1 MGLGA
6 EEAIVLEAIASLGV
20 PDVSETTPEVARKFS
35 ELRRQSLPPGPEAE
49 VRTLSMPGPGGEIAL
64 RVYRPLAAPGTLP
77 VLVWFHGGGFVLG
90 DLEQADPDCRMLS
103 TDASCVVVS
112 VDYRLAPEHPFPAAP
127 EDCFAATRWVFEHA
141 RELGADG
148 GRLAVGG
155 DSAGGNLATVSA
167 LLARERGGPQ
177 IRLQVLVY
185 PVTDL
190 TSFDTPSYLAYAEN
204 HFLTRRAMIW
214 FRDHYVGGEQGA
226 RDPLAS
232 PLHHPDLSGLPAAHI
247 VTGECDPLR
256 DEGEAYAKRLERA
269 GTRVTLSRHAGTI
282 HGFFTMSAFL
292 AAGRRAH
299 AEVAGAL
306 RSSLQA
312 EG

>member
-1 MGLGA
+1 MALGT
-6 EEAIVLEAIASLGV
+6 EEASLLEAIASLGL
-20 PDVSETTPEVARKFS
+20 PDVSETTPEAARQLTD
-35 ELRRQSLPPGPEAE
+35 LRRQRLPPGPAAD

-64 RVYRPLAAPGTLP
+64 RVYRPLAAPAALP
-77 VLVWFHGGGFVLG
+77 VLIWFHGGGFVLG
-90 DLEQADPDCRMLS
+90 DLEVADAGCRMLS
-103 TDASCVVVS
+103 THAWCVVVS
-112 VDYRLAPEHPFPAAP
+112 VDYRLAPEHRFPAAS

-148 GRLAVGG
+148 ARMAVGG
-155 DSAGGNLATVSA
+155 DSAGGNLATVTT
-167 LLARERGGPQ
+167 LLARERGGPK
-177 IRLQVLVY
+177 IGLQVLVY

-204 HFLTRRAMIW
+204 HFLTRRDMIW

-247 VTGECDPLR
+247 ITAECDPLR
-256 DEGEAYAKRLERA
+256 DEGEAYAKRLEQA

-282 HGFFTMSAFL
+282 HGFFTLSAFL
-292 AAGRRAH
+292 AAGRSAH
-299 AEVAGAL
+299 AEVAAVL
-306 RSSLQA
+306 RQTFEA
-312 EG
+312 D